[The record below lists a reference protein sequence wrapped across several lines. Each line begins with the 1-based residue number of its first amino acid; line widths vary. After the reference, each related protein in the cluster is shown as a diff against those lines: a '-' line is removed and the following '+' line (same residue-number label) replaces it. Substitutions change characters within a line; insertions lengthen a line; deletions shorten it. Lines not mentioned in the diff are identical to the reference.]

1 METAK
6 PRHIKVEIGDTLTGE
21 EIDAVTLKQ
30 LEQTFNTGPI
40 IGESL
45 VIIQELLRNLR
56 YRDLI
61 LHGMGLDHDR
71 IVGVL
76 GHIESHM
83 EIRDKEI
90 LEKRN
95 ANKPN

>member
-1 METAK
+1 MEK
-6 PRHIKVEIGDTLTGE
+6 NERKHIKVEIGETLTGE
-21 EIDAVTLKQ
+21 EIDAATLKQ
-30 LEQTFNTGPI
+30 LDNTYNTGPI

-61 LHGMGLDHDR
+61 LHGMGLDHEK

-83 EIRDKEI
+83 EIRDQEI

-95 ANKPN
+95 ANKSN